1 PARKPQVKRS
11 RKKSQPASAT
21 QIGAALPSNVAF
33 DTELKWMAQFHT
45 ARSRPRKTPPRA
57 IKSASRSPRRVGW
70 RWERGC
76 ATIIHSRRTG
86 GARTKRSK
94 PDAAGPAAE
103 RRTRNGSARTKRK
116 KPVAAGPASERRTRM
131 PAKEMAMAPTT
142 RVASGLR
149 AWPAAENAE
158 DDPVMAG

>member
-57 IKSASRSPRRVGW
+57 IKSASRSPRGAGW

-76 ATIIHSRRTG
+76 ATIIHSQ
-86 GARTKRSK
+86 
-94 PDAAGPAAE
+94 
-103 RRTRNGSARTKRK
+103 RNGRARTKRK

-142 RVASGLR
+142 RAASGLR

-158 DDPVMAG
+158 DDPVMAGLYEGSPAAPTL